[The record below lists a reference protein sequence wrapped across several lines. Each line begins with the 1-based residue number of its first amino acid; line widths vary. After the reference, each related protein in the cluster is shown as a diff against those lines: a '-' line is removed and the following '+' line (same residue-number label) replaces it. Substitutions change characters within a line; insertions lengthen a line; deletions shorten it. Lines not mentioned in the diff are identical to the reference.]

1 MGDNARY
8 ECSST
13 AHMEIFHYKTGG
25 QQLIFQTPGV
35 DVFSLDINVVSEA
48 I

>member
-25 QQLIFQTPGV
+25 SNL
-35 DVFSLDINVVSEA
+35 SSKRLE
-48 I
+48 